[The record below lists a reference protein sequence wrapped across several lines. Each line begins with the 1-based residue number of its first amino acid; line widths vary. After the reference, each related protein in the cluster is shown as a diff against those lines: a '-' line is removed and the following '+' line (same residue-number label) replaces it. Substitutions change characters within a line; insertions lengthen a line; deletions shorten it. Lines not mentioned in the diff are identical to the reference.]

1 MELRQ
6 LEYLVAVLDEGS
18 FTRAASRLEIV
29 QSAVSH
35 HVGELEKE
43 LKVQLVRRQRP
54 RVLATPAGELFAAR
68 ARRILA
74 EVRAARDELSSL
86 SGLTVGEVGFGATIP
101 AASLDVPGLLAAF
114 RNQYPGVRVRLRE
127 GTGPELISMV
137 RDDVIDMAVVSVA
150 LGDLPGGIAGQVI
163 DSDHLV
169 LVGPVGHPFE
179 QRTEVPVTD
188 LDGLDLISF
197 REGSSLRHAAELVL
211 TRAEVTPNIVIES
224 NEMPVLVGLVAHGL
238 GLAILPRA
246 FVQQAGV
253 AIWGRP
259 LVPSIDP
266 PLTLVWRDTR
276 RRSQAVDAFLHHVI
290 EAAPKELGALSGKE

>member
-74 EVRAARDELSSL
+74 EVGAARDELSSL

-114 RNQYPGVRVRLRE
+114 RSRYPGVRVRLRE
-127 GTGPELISMV
+127 GTGPELISLV
-137 RDDVIDMAVVSVA
+137 RDDVIDMAVVSVSP
-150 LGDLPGGIAGQVI
+150 GNLPGGIAGTII

-169 LVGPVGHPFE
+169 LAGPIGHPLE
-179 QRTEVPVTD
+179 QRTTVPVGE
-188 LDGLDLISF
+188 LDGIDMISF

-211 TRAEVTPNIVIES
+211 SAADVTPNIVIES

-238 GLAILPRA
+238 GLAILPRV
-246 FVQQAGV
+246 FVEQAGV

-266 PLTLVWRDTR
+266 PLTLVWREAR
-276 RRSQAVDAFLHHVI
+276 RRSPAVDAFLHHVI
-290 EAAPKELGALSGKE
+290 EVSPETQGILSG